1 MKVLGIGNALV
12 DVLAILDSDSYIQKA
27 GLTRGGMELIDE
39 ERLVKINEILAT
51 LNPSLACGGSSA
63 NTIVGL
69 AKMGVETGF
78 IGKVGEDSNG
88 AFYREG
94 LTGSGVKP
102 LLLTGDL
109 PSGCANGFISPGGE
123 RTFGTYLGSAATLHA
138 SDLSLSLFEGYD
150 VLHIE
155 GYLMQDYD
163 LIRAAVLLAKEAGL
177 KVSLDM
183 ASFNVVKEHHAFFT
197 ELIEKYA
204 DIVFANEEEAHAF
217 TDKEPEES
225 ALILSQLCEIAI
237 VKCGKDGSIIRRG
250 EEVARVGSIDAKC
263 IDTTGAGDLYAA
275 GFIYALSQNYSLEKA
290 GMIGAIVA
298 GNVVEVVGPRMDNE
312 RWDEIKLKV
321 AQL

>member
-1 MKVLGIGNALV
+1 MKVIGIGNALV
-12 DVLAILDSDSYIQKA
+12 DVLAVLDSDSYIEKA
-27 GLTRGGMELIDE
+27 GLIKGGMELIDE
-39 ERLVKINEILAT
+39 ERLVKINELLST

-69 AKMGVETGF
+69 ANLGVETGF
-78 IGKVGEDSNG
+78 IGKVGDDSNG

-94 LTGSGVKP
+94 LTCSGVQP
-102 LLLTGDL
+102 SLLTGAL
-109 PSGCANGFISPGGE
+109 PSGCANGFITPDGE

-138 SDLSLSLFEGYD
+138 SDLSLVMFEGYD
-150 VLHIE
+150 ILHIE

-163 LIRAAVLLAKEAGL
+163 LIRAAVTLAKEAGL

-183 ASFNVVKEHHAFFT
+183 ASFNVVEAHHAFFT
-197 ELIEKYA
+197 ELIEKYT

-217 TDKEPEES
+217 TGKAPEES
-225 ALILSQLCEIAI
+225 ALILSELCEIAV
-237 VKCGKDGSIIRRG
+237 VKCGKDGSIIRCG
-250 EEVARVGSIDAKC
+250 TEEARVNSITANC

-275 GFIYALSQNYSLEKA
+275 GFIYGLSQNYSLEVA
-290 GMIGAIVA
+290 GKIGAIVA
-298 GNVVEVVGPRMDNE
+298 GNVVEVIGPRMDNQ